1 VDGSSAQFKRM
12 VQWRDSMMM
21 RQAKL
26 VTFVI
31 SLMTDITN
39 GVAKPSTL
47 DRCARW
53 SRVTRYLEFGYDDAV
68 QRACC

>member
-1 VDGSSAQFKRM
+1 
-12 VQWRDSMMM
+12 MMM

-39 GVAKPSTL
+39 SAVKPCTSEW
-47 DRCARW
+47 CAGWARDEIPEIW
-53 SRVTRYLEFGYDDAV
+53 NMMTGS
-68 QRACC
+68 ACVLFRQPL